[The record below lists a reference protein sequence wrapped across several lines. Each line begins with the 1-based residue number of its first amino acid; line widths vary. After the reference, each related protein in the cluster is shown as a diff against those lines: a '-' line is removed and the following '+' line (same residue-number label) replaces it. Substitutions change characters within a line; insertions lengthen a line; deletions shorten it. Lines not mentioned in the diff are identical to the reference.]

1 MIEDIRYIEEH
12 LPLSERLAQLAE
24 EAAELAQ
31 AALKYRRALDGVNPT
46 PVTIEQASDNLD
58 EEVVDVLTC
67 LASITSPDD
76 IAKFWVGWSMA
87 AGKKAARWRQR
98 LEERGRKEDGEKPV
112 V

>member
-1 MIEDIRYIEEH
+1 MNDLDYIVKH
-12 LPLSERLAQLAE
+12 LSLSERVAQLAE

-46 PVTIEQASDNLD
+46 PVTLEQASDNLD
-58 EEVVDVLTC
+58 EEVADVLAC
-67 LASITSPDD
+67 LASITSSDD
-76 IAKFWVGWSMA
+76 IAKFWVGWNMA

>member
-1 MIEDIRYIEEH
+1 MIEDIRYIEEN

-31 AALKYRRALDGVNPT
+31 AALKMRRALDGVNPT
-46 PVTIEQASDNLD
+46 PVTVGEAESRVID
-58 EEVVDVLTC
+58 EFGDVLTC
-67 LASITSPDD
+67 MACMTKPEDVPAGASENVK
-76 IAKFWVGWSMA
+76 A
-87 AGKKAARWRQR
+87 KAARWRQR

>member
-1 MIEDIRYIEEH
+1 MNDLDYIVEH
-12 LPLSERLAQLAE
+12 LPLSERAAQLAE

-46 PVTIEQASDNLD
+46 PVTLEQAYNNLN
-58 EEVVDVLTC
+58 EEVADVLAC

-98 LEERGRKEDGEKPV
+98 LEERGRGGDGEKPV

>member
-31 AALKYRRALDGVNPT
+31 AALKMRRALDGVNPT
-46 PVTIEQASDNLD
+46 PVTVGEAESRVID
-58 EEVVDVLTC
+58 EFGDVLTC
-67 LASITSPDD
+67 MACMTPPEIMPAGASE
-76 IAKFWVGWSMA
+76 SMKA
-87 AGKKAARWRQR
+87 KAARWRQR
-98 LEERGRKEDGEKPV
+98 LEERRRKEDGEEPV